1 MSSQNL
7 RSIII
12 DFTNDLT
19 KVFPEYAFLWEKW
32 LSADDAEYEKLNQ
45 HFIAVFPERFFDIMN
60 SNMEIFSPES
70 ETNVMFLPD
79 VDFKLLFNCAGV
91 SEGTKTSI
99 WKYLQLLLFTVL
111 GSMKDTTNF
120 GDTLDMFESMNETD
134 LQDKMKETMEGLED
148 FFKGIGSS
156 SEHGSLPSEHGS
168 SSEDGSE
175 HGSLPKGFKLPK
187 PEIIQEHMKILMDGK
202 LGKLAKELTEEFT
215 GDLKDVFDENEDTK
229 DKSIKEIMA
238 QLMKDPKK
246 LMGIMKKITDKLQ
259 HKMQSG
265 DISQDELMKEVAT
278 LVEKFKEM
286 GGGEDFIK
294 NFTNG
299 PFAKMFKNMAAGAGL
314 NANTV
319 VQMGKQSAMKERLRK
334 KMEERKMR
342 EALTPSI
349 QTPLSANKNIMV
361 KIGDEKQEKS
371 GLRPPSNA
379 VPSNAVPTN
388 AVPSNAL
395 SESELV
401 ALFKNDKPKKK
412 KSKK

>member
-1 MSSQNL
+1 
-7 RSIII
+7 
-12 DFTNDLT
+12 
-19 KVFPEYAFLWEKW
+19 
-32 LSADDAEYEKLNQ
+32 
-45 HFIAVFPERFFDIMN
+45 
-60 SNMEIFSPES
+60 
-70 ETNVMFLPD
+70 

-91 SEGTKTSI
+91 SDGTKTSM

-111 GSMKDTTNF
+111 GSVKDTTNF

-134 LQDKMKETMEGLED
+134 LQDKMKETMAGLED
-148 FFKGIGSS
+148 FFKGMGSDSNYSEEQDDTTSSS

-168 SSEDGSE
+168 LPSDQGP
-175 HGSLPKGFKLPK
+175 LPKGFKLPK
-187 PEIIQEHMKILMDGK
+187 PEIIQEHMKILMEGK

-259 HKMQSG
+259 NKMQSG

-286 GGGEDFIK
+286 GGGDDFIK

-319 VQMGKQSAMKERLRK
+319 AQMGKQSAMKERLRK

-342 EALTPSI
+342 EALASASETPSL
-349 QTPLSANKNIMV
+349 TPANKNIVV

-371 GLRPPSNA
+371 GLRPPLQSG
-379 VPSNAVPTN
+379 PPLQS
-388 AVPSNAL
+388 SNAL
-395 SESELV
+395 NEAELI

-412 KSKK
+412 KAKK

>member
-1 MSSQNL
+1 MSDKNL

-148 FFKGIGSS
+148 FFKGIGPS
-156 SEHGSLPSEHGS
+156 SEHGSLP
-168 SSEDGSE
+168 SE